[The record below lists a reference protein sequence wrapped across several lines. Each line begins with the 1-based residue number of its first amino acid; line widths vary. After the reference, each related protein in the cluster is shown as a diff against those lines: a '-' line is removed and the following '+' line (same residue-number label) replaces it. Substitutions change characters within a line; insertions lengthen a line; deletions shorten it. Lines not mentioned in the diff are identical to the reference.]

1 MPLRYFWKTSLFV
14 SVLLFSA
21 LPVASYAADAPVQD
35 QRTLLTIPFED
46 REDILRVMRGNL
58 DQVRQIIE
66 ALSRQDY
73 AAIERIAD
81 QLSFDR
87 KKADGL
93 ARRGNT
99 GYAAMGVQL
108 HVVGAQALKKAA
120 QTRDSTATL
129 SALGNVLATCVACH
143 GSYRVTEW
151 PEDKTYRRPPPV
163 PLTLPEGVR
172 IADPAKPASDAH

>member
-1 MPLRYFWKTSLFV
+1 MPLRYFWKTLLFV
-14 SVLLFSA
+14 SVPLLSA
-21 LPVASYAADAPVQD
+21 LPAALPAADAPTQD

-81 QLSFDR
+81 QLGFDR

-93 ARRGNT
+93 ARRGNA

-108 HVVGAQALKKAA
+108 HAVGAQALKKAA
-120 QTRDSTATL
+120 QTRDTAATL
-129 SALGNVLATCVACH
+129 NALGNVLATCVACH

-151 PEDKTYRRPPPV
+151 PDNKTYRRPSPV
-163 PLTLPEGVR
+163 PLTLPEGAR
-172 IADPAKPASDAH
+172 IVDPAQQAADAH

>member
-1 MPLRYFWKTSLFV
+1 VSLRYFWRMPLFV
-14 SVLLFSA
+14 SILLLSA
-21 LPVASYAADAPVQD
+21 LPVASFAADAPAKD
-35 QRTLLTIPFED
+35 PRTLLTIPFED

-93 ARRGNT
+93 ARRGNA

-108 HVVGAQALKKAA
+108 HAVGAQALKKAA
-120 QTRDSTATL
+120 QTHDSTATL

-151 PEDKTYRRPPPV
+151 PENKTYRRPPPV

-172 IADPAKPASDAH
+172 IAEPVQPTSDAR

>member
-1 MPLRYFWKTSLFV
+1 VPSKYVWRTPLFV
-14 SVLLFSA
+14 SALLFSA
-21 LPVASYAADAPVQD
+21 LPASLFAADAPAED

-93 ARRGNT
+93 ARRGNA

-108 HVVGAQALKKAA
+108 HAVGAQALKKAA
-120 QTRDSTATL
+120 QTRDPTATL
-129 SALGNVLATCVACH
+129 NALGNVLATCVACH

-151 PEDKTYRRPPPV
+151 PEDKTYRRPQPV
-163 PLTLPEGVR
+163 PMTLPEGVR
-172 IADPAKPASDAH
+172 IADPAQPTSDAH

>member
-1 MPLRYFWKTSLFV
+1 MPLKYFWKTLPFV
-14 SVLLFSA
+14 SVLLLSA
-21 LPVASYAADAPVQD
+21 LPVASFAADAPAQD

-58 DQVRQIIE
+58 DQVRQVIE

-73 AAIERIAD
+73 AAIEHIAD

-93 ARRGNT
+93 ARRGDA

-108 HVVGAQALKKAA
+108 HAAGAQALKQAA
-120 QTRDSTATL
+120 QTRDSAATL

-151 PEDKTYRRPPPV
+151 PDNKTYRRPPLV

-172 IADPAKPASDAH
+172 ITGPAQPSSDAH

>member
-1 MPLRYFWKTSLFV
+1 MHLS
-14 SVLLFSA
+14 
-21 LPVASYAADAPVQD
+21 LPVTLSAADAPTQD

-93 ARRGNT
+93 ARRGNA
-99 GYAAMGVQL
+99 GYAAMG
-108 HVVGAQALKKAA
+108 GYSC
-120 QTRDSTATL
+120 TP
-129 SALGNVLATCVACH
+129 SARRRC
-143 GSYRVTEW
+143 
-151 PEDKTYRRPPPV
+151 RRPHRRLTRPPRSTRSAMCW
-163 PLTLPEGVR
+163 P
-172 IADPAKPASDAH
+172 PASPATAVTA